1 MPVPSDE
8 CAAFVSLFFLFPRR
22 RRCRRAPWGR
32 QKKLI
37 SLLFSCFGSSSQRFR
52 LHPCP
57 LESRT
62 SNCKRTACQRKESE
76 KGIVIETCRDLHH
89 HHPKTK
95 MKKKNPSFFLINFLY
110 LLCWRTPSDPAMITT
125 SAMSMKSP
133 WSTMPVSDAMALAAA
148 RASLIGCW
156 K

>member
-1 MPVPSDE
+1 MRGVCFSLFPLSSSPSLSSRALGKTEKTYLLALLLLRFVIPAFSITPVPSRVANE
-8 CAAFVSLFFLFPRR
+8 QLQKNSLSKKGKRKRNRHRNLPR
-22 RRCRRAPWGR
+22 PPPP
-32 QKKLI
+32 
-37 SLLFSCFGSSSQRFR
+37 SSKN
-52 LHPCP
+52 
-57 LESRT
+57 E
-62 SNCKRTACQRKESE
+62 NE
-76 KGIVIETCRDLHH
+76 
-89 HHPKTK
+89 
-95 MKKKNPSFFLINFLY
+95 KKKTLLFFLINFLY